1 MAPATSSAASQELVG
16 FSRRTHAP
24 RNPQRPFAPPIKKY
38 RSMKDIMERA
48 HYVVVEHEDYSDLTC
63 DQCRS
68 DERAE
73 ELLLCDKC
81 DKGFHM
87 KCVRPIVVRV
97 PNGSWLCPKC
107 SGGKRV
113 RSKGLSK
120 RGFTQKKTTDFFGI
134 DKDSSDFKNKG
145 SSSQGN
151 VLKFRH
157 IYI

>member
-1 MAPATSSAASQELVG
+1 MAPATSSTASHRLVG

-24 RNPQRPFAPPIKKY
+24 RHPQRSYAPPIKKY

-48 HYVVVEHEDYSDLTC
+48 RYVVVEREDYSHLTC

-81 DKGFHM
+81 DKGFNM

-120 RGFTQKKTTDFFGI
+120 HGLFIFYF
-134 DKDSSDFKNKG
+134 SVELF
-145 SSSQGN
+145 SQP
-151 VLKFRH
+151 
-157 IYI
+157 

>member
-1 MAPATSSAASQELVG
+1 MAPATSSPGVSQLVASVVARM
-16 FSRRTHAP
+16 RRAIH
-24 RNPQRPFAPPIKKY
+24 NG
-38 RSMKDIMERA
+38 
-48 HYVVVEHEDYSDLTC
+48 
-63 DQCRS
+63 
-68 DERAE
+68 RAE

-97 PNGSWLCPKC
+97 PKGSWLCPKC

-113 RSKGLSK
+113 R
-120 RGFTQKKTTDFFGI
+120 GFPQKKKTDFFGI